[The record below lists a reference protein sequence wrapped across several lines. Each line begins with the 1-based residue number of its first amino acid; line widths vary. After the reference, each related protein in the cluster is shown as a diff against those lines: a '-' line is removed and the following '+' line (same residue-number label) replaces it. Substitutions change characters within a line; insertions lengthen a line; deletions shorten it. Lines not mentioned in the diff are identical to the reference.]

1 MSFTRFTKM
10 GWNVGLIL
18 GLLLAVLG
26 CSGGPTD
33 VPDRAASTGSGTL
46 ASGTGGPDEEKI
58 APAFELEDLDGR
70 TVSLAESAGR
80 VRLIDFWATWCP
92 PCRDEIPMLNELHQ
106 AYGEQGL
113 TILAISD
120 EKSDVVR
127 EFAEE
132 IGMEY
137 TNLIDP
143 GDVTAA
149 YRVLGLPMAFLV
161 DQDGRIVDRYMG
173 PKSRKHLEKQIR
185 ELLELPPAT

>member
-1 MSFTRFTKM
+1 MSFSRFTKK
-10 GWNVGLIL
+10 GWNATLIL
-18 GLLLAVLG
+18 GFLLAVVG
-26 CSGGPTD
+26 CYGGPTD
-33 VPDRAASTGSGTL
+33 LPDQAASTGSATL
-46 ASGTGGPDEEKI
+46 AAGTGGPDEEKI
-58 APAFELEDLDGR
+58 APAFELPDLNGR

-106 AYGEQGL
+106 AYREQGL

-120 EKSDVVR
+120 EKSDVIR

-132 IGMEY
+132 IGMQY

-143 GDVTAA
+143 GEVTEA
-149 YRVLGLPMAFLV
+149 YGVLGLPMAFLV
-161 DQDGRIVDRYMG
+161 DQDGRIVDHYMG